1 MAAATVMPLVTPT
14 KTGVALSVRVTPRA
28 GRTAIAGVKDDV
40 LLVKLAAA
48 PVEGA
53 ANEAL
58 IELLAKAFD
67 LPKRDVRVVAGERS
81 RNKRV
86 ALTGIGQEAAERMV
100 RGMTG

>member
-1 MAAATVMPLVTPT
+1 MPLLTVTR
-14 KTGVALSVRVTPRA
+14 TGVSLSVRVTPRA

-58 IELLAKAFD
+58 VALLAKAFHV
-67 LPKRDVRVVAGERS
+67 PKRDVRVVSGERS

-86 ALTGIGQEAAERMV
+86 ELTGVSQEAAENTLRSIA
-100 RGMTG
+100 G